1 MRRYKSNL
9 CLANATQIDD
19 LFLGT
24 DEPFN
29 TAECYMATT
38 SSRLSLWNAVQIDDL
53 FLATEE
59 PFNTSAP
66 AYRMTP
72 ADSKALTS
80 FGANVPNLPPGSSF
94 RVSYHCCSPTVV
106 PLSSVSHVFC
116 DSNGAVAMRRQCAPP
131 GTRQQLPSEL
141 PVGFFPSLS

>member
-24 DEPFN
+24 D
-29 TAECYMATT
+29 
-38 SSRLSLWNAVQIDDL
+38 
-53 FLATEE
+53 E

-94 RVSYHCCSPTVV
+94 RVSYHCCSHTVV

-131 GTRQQLPSEL
+131 GARQQLPSEL